1 MQELMNKIG
10 INTELLQSEPL
21 HTREQTL
28 VILGVSPKTLW
39 NYQKSNLIE
48 GTTFKGKRYYSKDAI
63 IDCIK
68 MHFNITTSTEFD
80 NMWD

>member
-28 VILGVSPKTLW
+28 VILGISPKTLW

-68 MHFNITTSTEFD
+68 IHFNITTSTEFD
-80 NMWD
+80 SMWE

>member
-28 VILGVSPKTLW
+28 VILGISPKTLW

-80 NMWD
+80 SMWE

>member
-1 MQELMNKIG
+1 MQEIMNKIG

-28 VILGVSPKTLW
+28 EILGASPKTLW

-63 IDCIK
+63 INCVKI
-68 MHFNITTSTEFD
+68 HFNITTSTEFD
-80 NMWD
+80 SMWE

>member
-21 HTREQTL
+21 HTREKTL
-28 VILGVSPKTLW
+28 EILGVSPKTLW

-48 GTTFKGKRYYSKDAI
+48 GITFRGKRYYSKDAI

-68 MHFNITTSTEFD
+68 IHFDIKLGSE
-80 NMWD
+80 WDSVWD

>member
-1 MQELMNKIG
+1 MQEIMNKIG

-28 VILGVSPKTLW
+28 EILGVSPKTLW

-80 NMWD
+80 SMWE

>member
-28 VILGVSPKTLW
+28 VILGISPKTLW

-48 GTTFKGKRYYSKDAI
+48 GTTFKGRRYYSKDAI

>member
-80 NMWD
+80 SMWE

>member
-28 VILGVSPKTLW
+28 VILGISPKTLW

-80 NMWD
+80 RMWD

>member
-1 MQELMNKIG
+1 MQEIMNKIG

-28 VILGVSPKTLW
+28 EILGVSPKTLW

-68 MHFNITTSTEFD
+68 MHFNISTSTEFD
-80 NMWD
+80 SMWE

>member
-1 MQELMNKIG
+1 MQEIMNKIG

-28 VILGVSPKTLW
+28 VILGISPKTLW

-68 MHFNITTSTEFD
+68 IHFNITTSTEFD
-80 NMWD
+80 SMWE

>member
-68 MHFNITTSTEFD
+68 IHFNITTSTEFD
-80 NMWD
+80 SMWE

>member
-1 MQELMNKIG
+1 MQEIMNKIG

-28 VILGVSPKTLW
+28 EILGVSPKTLW

-68 MHFNITTSTEFD
+68 IHFNITTSTEFD
-80 NMWD
+80 SMWE

>member
-1 MQELMNKIG
+1 MQEIMNKIG

-28 VILGVSPKTLW
+28 EILGVSPKTLW

-68 MHFNITTSTEFD
+68 IHFNITTSTEFD
-80 NMWD
+80 SMWD